1 MAVSDKDKKI
11 FATNLQHYMEKSNRS
26 QKEIAEIVGVSAPTV
41 NEWLKRKKYP
51 RMNRIQSLADY
62 FGILKSDL
70 IEEKLTKEGQKKND
84 VISDIV
90 IKLNTDDEFL
100 DVVEKIEGLSG
111 EDLEK
116 VKKML
121 AALF

>member
-11 FATNLQHYMEKSNRS
+11 FATNLQYYIEKSNRS
-26 QKEIAEIVGVSAPTV
+26 QKEIAEIANVSAPTV
-41 NEWLKRKKYP
+41 NEWLKCKKYP

-62 FGILKSDL
+62 FGIMKSDL
-70 IEEKLTKEGQKKND
+70 IEEKITKEGQKKND

-90 IKLNTDDEFL
+90 IRLNTDDSFL
-100 DVVEKIEGLSG
+100 SVVETIEGLNS

-121 AALF
+121 DALF

>member
-11 FATNLQHYMEKSNRS
+11 FATNLQHYMGKSNRS

-41 NEWLKRKKYP
+41 NEWLKCKKYP

-121 AALF
+121 SALF